1 MGLNKIYVKHLAP
14 GFIVKMPYGTGSL
27 YDQVLMNAANF
38 VEIENLTKIYSMGRI
53 EVVALKEVNFSVKK
67 GEFLGV
73 TGPSGSGK
81 STLMNLLGGLDTPSS
96 GGIKVDGKAISALN
110 KEELALYRRF
120 QVGLVFQSFNL
131 ISSYTAI
138 ENVAFPLLFAG
149 VARKERNN
157 RAGQMLAKLGLQ
169 HRELHLPSELSGGE
183 QQRVAIA
190 RALINQ
196 PKILLADEPTGNL
209 DSKTSRQIVQALSDL
224 NKNQDLT
231 VVMISHQESLLAEFA
246 DNVVRLCDGKVVEQV
261 KKE

>member
-1 MGLNKIYVKHLAP
+1 VNLNN
-14 GFIVKMPYGTGSL
+14 FIETK
-27 YDQVLMNAANF
+27 D
-38 VEIENLTKIYSMGRI
+38 LTRVYSTGRI
-53 EVVALKEVNFSVKK
+53 EVVALKDVTLSVRR

-81 STLMNLLGGLDTPSS
+81 STLMNLLGGLDTPSE
-96 GGIKVDGKAISALN
+96 GHIKVEGKFISDLN

-131 ISSYTAI
+131 ISSYTAL

-149 VARKERNN
+149 VAKKERIN
-157 RAGQMLAKLGLQ
+157 RAEQVLTKVGLGN
-169 HRELHLPSELSGGE
+169 RKGHLSTELSGGE

-209 DSKTSRQIVQALSDL
+209 DSKTSREIVQALSDL
-224 NKNQDLT
+224 NKNQGLT
-231 VVMISHQESLLAEFA
+231 VIMISHEESLLAEFA
-246 DNVVRLCDGKVVEQV
+246 DNVIGLCDGRVV
-261 KKE
+261 

>member
-1 MGLNKIYVKHLAP
+1 MNSP
-14 GFIVKMPYGTGSL
+14 NFIETE
-27 YDQVLMNAANF
+27 D
-38 VEIENLTKIYSMGRI
+38 LTKVYSTGRI
-53 EVVALKEVNFSVKK
+53 EVVALAGVNLSIGC

-81 STLMNLLGGLDTPSS
+81 STLMNLLGGLDTPSN
-96 GGIKVDGKAISALN
+96 GRIKVEGKFISDLN

-131 ISSYTAI
+131 ISSYTAL

-149 VARKERNN
+149 VAKKERKI
-157 RAGQMLAKLGLQ
+157 RAEQMLAKVGLGN
-169 HRELHLPSELSGGE
+169 RKDHLPAELSGGE

-209 DSKTSRQIVQALSDL
+209 DSKTSREIVRALSDL
-224 NKNQDLT
+224 NKNQGLT
-231 VVMISHQESLLAEFA
+231 VVMISHEESLLAEFA
-246 DNVVRLCDGKVVEQV
+246 DNIIHFCDGRVTGEV
-261 KKE
+261 KHK